1 MVWPKAAMR
10 VSVVIPCFK
19 DAGTLARALDSV
31 LGQSRPVDE
40 IIVVND
46 ASPES
51 RDIEVVMN
59 GYPQT
64 RYIVNSH
71 NMGLAATRNVGV
83 EKATGDVISFLDA
96 DDELHPQK
104 IQLQLDLYRPDCA
117 VACGVVRIA
126 DERGT
131 DRVVSYNS
139 VLKYSVVRDSSKL
152 VRRNTLTGA
161 SLLISRD
168 LFLSNGGYD
177 TELRSCEDFDLWL
190 RLLDAGVSV
199 FNIDMPLYLYRINAD
214 GLSRNF
220 FNISY
225 WELIVVRKYFAR
237 CRQRGVP
244 MKGEGIILFI
254 WLFKHFVRYEQCRD
268 ARILVATIQNMSLLD
283 RSPFFSQLL
292 NMLRLTRMTW
302 LVARIRLALP
312 EWKASKNG

>member
-1 MVWPKAAMR
+1 MAWVDAAMR
-10 VSVVIPCFK
+10 VSVVIPCYK

-46 ASPES
+46 ASPQRRE
-51 RDIEVVMN
+51 IEAVLG
-59 GYPQT
+59 GYPQV
-64 RYIVNSH
+64 RYIINSQ

-131 DRVVSYNS
+131 DRVVAYSG
-139 VLKYSVVRDSSKL
+139 VLKYSMVRDSAKL
-152 VRRNTLTGA
+152 VRRNNLTGA
-161 SLLISRD
+161 SLLISRS
-168 LFLSNGGYD
+168 LFLSHGGYD
-177 TELRSCEDFDLWL
+177 TDLRSCEDFDLWL

-199 FNIDMPLYLYRINAD
+199 FNIDMPLYLYRINPV

-225 WELIVVRKYFAR
+225 WELMVVRKYLAR
-237 CRQRGVP
+237 CRQRAMP
-244 MKGEGIILFI
+244 MKGEDMTLFI

-268 ARILVATIQNMSLLD
+268 SRLLSANIQNMALLD
-283 RSPFFSQLL
+283 SSPFLKQLL
-292 NMLRLTRMTW
+292 NTLRLMRLTW
-302 LVARIRLALP
+302 LLARIRSAQLESRA
-312 EWKASKNG
+312 AKNG